1 MLKSKDELW
10 DLLPEQMLVSLQC
23 DTPANWRSVAW
34 LFSRPWFSRLWVLQ
48 EVYSNREVQVL
59 CGSSRVR
66 WEVAVLAASYI
77 RRHPK
82 IYLQWDFPKSQYAN
96 AYYMRRRYW
105 HEKVSLAS
113 LLNWGR
119 SFNTSDPL
127 DRVYALM
134 GMPSFARIE
143 YPKPADYSRSKVEL
157 YTDIT
162 AWCIRKTNSLRVLY
176 YNQHLEEVD
185 GFPSW
190 VPQWDHKTRYE
201 PIEDSLTKLR
211 WKSSNDTE
219 LHVDIDIGSR
229 VIRLT
234 GIEFDVIESQRRL
247 EGNIQLHP
255 QVSPDHP
262 VLEFWEKQKSN
273 PTPYPTEDSSLDA
286 LSFVLTAGLDQDQRK
301 ASKNSTSFKADFT
314 AYLDRLSEVAE
325 NGTQLCEDKGAEERG
340 DWFNYETLIRN
351 KCYNRTLFSTRKGY
365 LGLGPDCHKGDLVCL
380 MFGGEVPFVL
390 RPKDGYYQLVG
401 DAYVHGIMD
410 GEAMRLYNPLD
421 KNKRQFE
428 IH

>member
-1 MLKSKDELW
+1 
-10 DLLPEQMLVSLQC
+10 
-23 DTPANWRSVAW
+23 
-34 LFSRPWFSRLWVLQ
+34 
-48 EVYSNREVQVL
+48 
-59 CGSSRVR
+59 
-66 WEVAVLAASYI
+66 
-77 RRHPK
+77 
-82 IYLQWDFPKSQYAN
+82 
-96 AYYMRRRYW
+96 
-105 HEKVSLAS
+105 
-113 LLNWGR
+113 
-119 SFNTSDPL
+119 
-127 DRVYALM
+127 M
-134 GMPSFARIE
+134 GMPSFAQIE
-143 YPKPADYSRSKVEL
+143 YPRPADYSRSKVEL

-176 YNQHLEEVD
+176 YNQHLEEA
-185 GFPSW
+185 GEFPSW
-190 VPQWDHKTRYE
+190 VPQWDRKTRYE

-219 LHVDIDIGSR
+219 LQVDIDIGSR

-247 EGNIQLHP
+247 EGNIQSHP

-301 ASKNSTSFKADFT
+301 ASKNSISFKADFT

-325 NGTQLCEDKGAEERG
+325 NGTQLCEDKGAEEPG

-421 KNKRQFE
+421 MNKRQFE